1 MKITNQINREI
12 AFFSDKI
19 EYFNIYV
26 TNFDCLGKDIE
37 TLFWNEQL
45 FNKTIYLK
53 IERKLK

>member
-1 MKITNQINREI
+1 MKITNKINRELKL
-12 AFFSDKI
+12 FSDKV

-26 TNFDCLGKDIE
+26 TDFDSLGKDIE

-53 IERKLK
+53 IERRK